1 MRMGAVC
8 VDAGTTVIKA
18 VGYDDEG
25 TEVVV
30 VRRSAAVAHPRPA
43 WAEQDMTAVW
53 LTVAECVREA
63 TEQLKSAVDFV
74 AVTAQGDGC
83 WLVDSAGEPT
93 GPAILWNDGRAAE
106 VVEEWTRSGVLGIAF
121 RRNGSLTFAG
131 LPNAILHWLNDH
143 DPDRLARSHA
153 ALTCGGWIFA
163 RLTGEFVTDLSDGSA
178 PFLDLETRT
187 FSADL
192 FQLYGLDWARRLLPE
207 PREGYRVAPILPE
220 IAAKLGLPPGT
231 PVVLSPYDIA
241 STATG
246 VGAVDDGQACCILG
260 TTLCTEVVTTRVDLG
275 RQPAGLTIALSHPDR
290 YLRAFP
296 TLAGGEVITW
306 ACALLGL
313 ANAAD
318 LGELARQSD
327 PGAHGLAFLP
337 YLSPAGERA
346 PFLDPTA
353 RGALLG
359 LSLNHG
365 REHVARAVMEG
376 LSLVVRD
383 CLDAA
388 RVRPIELRLCGGGAA
403 SEPWSQLIADVIGIP
418 VRRSVDA
425 EVGARGAYLVGLVA
439 TEVMSDIGEAARRHV
454 RVRDTFQPDADR
466 RARYDQLYDDFLSL
480 RAVETTQWPRLAAMR
495 GRDEETTQ

>member
-1 MRMGAVC
+1 MAAVC

-25 TEVVV
+25 AEAVV
-30 VRRSAAVAHPRPA
+30 VRRSTAVAHPRPA
-43 WAEQDMTAVW
+43 WAEQDMAAVW
-53 LTVAECVREA
+53 LAVAECVREA
-63 TEQLKSAVDFV
+63 VGQLRSAVDFV

-93 GPAILWNDGRAAE
+93 GPAILWNDGRAAD
-106 VVEEWTRSGVLGIAF
+106 VVEEWTSAGVLSTAF
-121 RRNGSLTFAG
+121 RTNGSLTFAG
-131 LPNAILHWLNDH
+131 LPNAILHWLRRN

-163 RLTGEFVTDLSDGSA
+163 RLTGEFVTELSDGSA
-178 PFLDLETRT
+178 PFLDLRTRS

-192 FQLYGLDWARRLLPE
+192 FDLYDLDWARPLLPE
-207 PREGYRVAPILPE
+207 PRAGYRVAPIRAE
-220 IAAKLGLPPGT
+220 IVTEFGLPPET
-231 PVVLSPYDIA
+231 PVVLSSYDIA

-275 RQPAGLTIALSHPDR
+275 GEAAGLTIALSHPDR

-306 ACALLGL
+306 ASRLLGL
-313 ANAAD
+313 GNAAD
-318 LGELARQSD
+318 LGELAEQSE
-327 PGAHGLAFLP
+327 PGANGLAFLP

-346 PFLDPTA
+346 PFLAPTA

-359 LSLNHG
+359 LSLDHG
-365 REHVARAVMEG
+365 REHVARAVLEG

-388 RVRPIELRLCGGGAA
+388 RVRPVELALCGGGAA
-403 SEPWSQLIADVIGIP
+403 SGPWSQLISDIVGIP
-418 VRRSVDA
+418 VRRSGDA
-425 EVGARGAYLVGLVA
+425 ESGARGAYLAGLVA
-439 TEVMSDIGEAARRHV
+439 TKAVSDVGEAARRHV
-454 RVRDTFQPDADR
+454 RVRDTFEPDAGR
-466 RARYDQLYDDFLSL
+466 RVHYDQLYDDFVAL
-480 RAVETTQWPRLAAMR
+480 RAVEATQWPRLAAMR
-495 GRDEETTQ
+495 GRTEGTAR